1 LDTLKLKRI
10 LVPLIGLIAAGI
22 AGCNGGAIDTGTIGA
37 AAGSGD
43 FLVMD
48 APIQSLVS
56 FEALVNEIHLEGD
69 PGGTTANLLSA
80 PVSVEF
86 LGLQGKLGWL
96 ASVAALPQGT
106 YTGIRL
112 VMQPGAYVAR
122 MQNGNL
128 VAVNSTSDTLTVDF
142 SAPVV
147 VDGLG
152 YDRFELDLDLMSS
165 LTGNVASPPLT
176 FTPAGTIITSTGDT
190 EIDIDEIE
198 GVVKSVNL
206 VASTFTFD
214 AFVDKDMSVPLGEVT
229 VQVQGSTLMFQDNG
243 MAYGSMG
250 AMLGSMQANLTTVE
264 VHGTLGA
271 NQVMTADK
279 VNVEDHNAG
288 VGSADTVKIEGL
300 VSAIV
305 PGTSFDLTIREIEKA
320 ESIANPVL
328 SGMGDPGIITVSFD
342 VNTSFFQN
350 EYTPSNEFALAVGQ
364 EVKVKFVSFTATPF
378 PAAVV
383 EIDSAFPEVDGSITD
398 TSGAPTNLTITLG
411 AMESPVLEGLV
422 ASDATPVDV
431 DLSGAAITLD
441 TEDDPIIAASALWAG
456 LDVEV
461 EGSLGGTPAA
471 PTLSAVGFK
480 VRPGKISYASLSSPD
495 EPNSTFLLGNVNV
508 ADDFGNG
515 LDSSISNGDFIMVID
530 PSCVIDDGELDVTG
544 LYALYAGLDLGTFGL
559 SAEIRGIATAGTLE
573 IRAYEIETT
582 VFEAP

>member
-1 LDTLKLKRI
+1 MNLKRT
-10 LVPLIGLIAAGI
+10 LFPLIGLVAAGM
-22 AGCNGGAIDTGTIGA
+22 ASCNGGPVNTGTIGA

-43 FLVMD
+43 ILVMD

-69 PGGTTANLLSA
+69 PGGTSVNLLSA

-96 ASVAALPQGT
+96 ASVPTLPQGA
-106 YTGIRL
+106 YTGIRM

-128 VAVNSTSDTLTVDF
+128 VPVNSTSDTLTVDF
-142 SAPVV
+142 PAPVT
-147 VDGLG
+147 VDGSG

-165 LTGNVASPPLT
+165 LTGDVAAPPLT
-176 FTPAGTIITSTGDT
+176 FTPAGTIITSTGST
-190 EIDIDEIE
+190 QIDIDEIE
-198 GVVKSVNL
+198 GVVKSVNMS
-206 VASTFTFD
+206 ANTFTFD

-229 VQVQGSTLMFQDNG
+229 VQLQGSTLMYQDNG
-243 MAYGSMG
+243 MAYGSMA
-250 AMLGSMQANLTTVE
+250 AMLGGMQANMTTVE

-271 NQVMTADK
+271 NQVLTADK

-288 VGSADTVKIEGL
+288 MGSADTVKIEGL

-305 PGTSFDLTIREIEKA
+305 PGTSFDLTIRDIEKA
-320 ESIANPVL
+320 ESIATPVL
-328 SGMGDPGIITVSFD
+328 SGMGDPGVITVSFD

-383 EIDSAFPEVDGSITD
+383 EIESAYPQVDGSITD

-411 AMESPVLEGLV
+411 AMEMPVLEGLV
-422 ASDATPVDV
+422 ASDVTPVDV
-431 DLSGAAITLD
+431 DLSGTVITLD
-441 TEDDPIIAASALWAG
+441 TEGDPAITAGALWAG

-461 EGSLGGTPAA
+461 EGSLGGTPTV
-471 PTLSAVGFK
+471 PTLSAISLK
-480 VRPGKISYASLSSPD
+480 VQPGKIGYASVSSPD
-495 EPNSTFLLGNVNV
+495 ELNSTFLLGNVEV
-508 ADDFGNG
+508 SDDFGNG
-515 LDSSISNGDFIMVID
+515 IDTSITNGSIIMTID
-530 PSCVIDDGELDVTG
+530 PSCVIDDGALDIAG
-544 LYALYAGLDLGTFGL
+544 LYALQAGLQFGSFAL
-559 SAEIRGIATAGTLE
+559 SAEIKGIATAGTME

-582 VFEAP
+582 VFETP